1 METKICRECKTEKD
15 AKHFFRVMNSKRSLH
30 TCIDCLNAKR
40 ERNKRSA
47 EARNTLAGKSSFI
60 RYALHGINGR
70 DY

>member
-1 METKICRECKTEKD
+1 MESKICRECNKEKD
-15 AKHFFRVMNSKRSLH
+15 LKQFFRVMNSKRSLH

-47 EARNTLAGKSSFI
+47 EARNTRAGKSSFI
-60 RYALHGINGR
+60 RFAMHGISDR